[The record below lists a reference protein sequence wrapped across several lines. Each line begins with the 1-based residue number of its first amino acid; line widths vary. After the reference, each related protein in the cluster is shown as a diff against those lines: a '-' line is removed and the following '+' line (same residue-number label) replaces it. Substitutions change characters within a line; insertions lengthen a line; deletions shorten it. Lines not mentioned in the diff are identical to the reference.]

1 MSENIK
7 GKVAL
12 VTGSSQ
18 GLGAVIAKFLAHEG
32 CYVYVNCSR
41 GADKA
46 KAVVSEITA
55 HGGRAEVF
63 QCDIGNEN
71 EIKEKFKSLKAVDI
85 LINNARIDPYNR
97 GADDSEAQWFSKIL
111 SVNLIGAHLVTLAL
125 IDGMKERRWGR
136 IINVSSVQAYLPRPR
151 EQIPYSASK
160 LAMHAL
166 SRSFAMEGAPFN
178 VTVNTVAP
186 GIVLTENIGK
196 RLSEEEIADKMK
208 NLVPLKRGASS
219 EEVAETIINTVKS
232 SYITGETV
240 NINGG
245 IFFAI

>member
-1 MSENIK
+1 MSENIQ

-18 GLGAVIAKFLAHEG
+18 GLGAVTAKILAREG

-41 GADKA
+41 SINKA
-46 KAVVSEITA
+46 EAVVSEIVA
-55 HGGRAEVF
+55 DGGSAEVF
-63 QCDIGNEN
+63 QCDISSEKAI
-71 EIKEKFKSLKAVDI
+71 EEKFKSLKDVDI
-85 LINNARIDPYNR
+85 LINNARLDPYNR
-97 GADDSEAQWFSKIL
+97 TANDSESEWFSKL
-111 SVNLIGAHLVTLAL
+111 LNVNLIGAYLVTLAL
-125 IDGMKERRWGR
+125 INGMKERRWGR

-166 SRSFAMEGAPFN
+166 SRSFAIEGAPFN

-196 RLSEEEIADKMK
+196 RLSEEELADKMY
-208 NLVPLKRGASS
+208 NLVPLGRGASS
-219 EEVAETIINTVKS
+219 EEIAESIVNTIKS
-232 SYITGETV
+232 PYITGETI

-245 IFFAI
+245 IFLAI